1 MVKMP
6 PVSKHL
12 ARHTFS
18 QSKGFAKK
26 GIEKINKSAQA
37 YVYLFLT
44 SQIQTRSIIAGNPG
58 SAMKAQHVFKST
70 FDALINKN
78 YSIGIDIE
86 SYLGVSG
93 QPISKADF

>member
-1 MVKMP
+1 
-6 PVSKHL
+6 
-12 ARHTFS
+12 
-18 QSKGFAKK
+18 
-26 GIEKINKSAQA
+26 
-37 YVYLFLT
+37 
-44 SQIQTRSIIAGNPG
+44 
-58 SAMKAQHVFKST
+58 MKAQHVFKST